1 MFLHRIA
8 LSRVPSQM
16 AILHLVASRL
26 EPQSDGVPP
35 LSPALFLATIQGMYS
50 LTAISRP
57 AVAKTAMIEPF
68 GMCLERKARV
78 RRTTPPPE
86 SVVASWYENASLLD
100 SYSIDLS
107 SSKQYSMRVLATRTV
122 GDPPAWIKALVT
134 VRDAMV
140 TPFGVKTSGEVRA
153 SRADNER
160 VDFFP
165 VQWESNDEIVLGE
178 DDRHLDFRLSLLRR
192 NSPTRTQ
199 LIATTV
205 VHSRNAFGLTYL
217 NVIRPFHHL
226 VVRTNL
232 ARFARAQG

>member
-1 MFLHRIA
+1 
-8 LSRVPSQM
+8 
-16 AILHLVASRL
+16 
-26 EPQSDGVPP
+26 
-35 LSPALFLATIQGMYS
+35 
-50 LTAISRP
+50 
-57 AVAKTAMIEPF
+57 
-68 GMCLERKARV
+68 MCLERKARV

-86 SVVASWYENASLLD
+86 SVVAGWYENASLLD

-122 GDPPAWIKALVT
+122 GDPPAWINALVA
-134 VRDAMV
+134 VRDAVV

-153 SRADNER
+153 SRPDNER

-192 NSPTRTQ
+192 NSPTGTQ

-205 VHSRNAFGLTYL
+205 VHSHNAFGLTYL

-226 VVRTNL
+226 LVRAHL
-232 ARFARAQG
+232 AHFARAQG